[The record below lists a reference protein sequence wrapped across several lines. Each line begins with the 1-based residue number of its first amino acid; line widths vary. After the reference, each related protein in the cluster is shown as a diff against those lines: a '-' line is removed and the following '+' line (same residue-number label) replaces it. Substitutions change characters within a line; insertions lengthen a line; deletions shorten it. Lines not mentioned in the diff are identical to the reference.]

1 MEPHVG
7 PADLRNSRLN
17 ANREVREIMRPRSGP
32 SDLRYCKLN
41 KSDDV
46 RGQMR
51 TRSRSNPSDL
61 RYSCLQPDRDLRELM
76 RPRPPIITEPETV
89 TEKLVNQLEE
99 SVNRKAEEL
108 ESGLKTRETVIKRL
122 KACIAED
129 EAKGE
134 ESYDSNVITDYDT
147 TEEGEVEA
155 SEDKLTNVHYSET
168 DQTDGAPIPGPSRP
182 RSDQTKISGPPAK
195 IKTQVEK
202 PTKKKHSPIKY
213 PEATDREEV
222 PLSRLTTP
230 K

>member
-1 MEPHVG
+1 MTDGPNPRPGVNGLDYTVSIEWQQTDEPRETMEPHVG

-17 ANREVREIMRPRSGP
+17 ANREVREIMRPWSGP

-51 TRSRSNPSDL
+51 PRSRSNPSDL
-61 RYSCLQPDRDLRELM
+61 RYSRLQPDRDLRELM
-76 RPRPPIITEPETV
+76 RPRPPRNTEPETV

-99 SVNRKAEEL
+99 SVDRKAEEL

-134 ESYDSNVITDYDT
+134 ESYDSNVRRCPN
-147 TEEGEVEA
+147 
-155 SEDKLTNVHYSET
+155 SQPLK
-168 DQTDGAPIPGPSRP
+168 AP
-182 RSDQTKISGPPAK
+182 
-195 IKTQVEK
+195 
-202 PTKKKHSPIKY
+202 
-213 PEATDREEV
+213 
-222 PLSRLTTP
+222 L
-230 K
+230 